1 MLERSTYYIL
11 DAQGNQLS
19 MYDHK
24 VTDNAVVYYLADR
37 NIYGSSRL
45 GSLRDTVNMFIPTNL
60 PSYGVVGNRNY
71 ELSNHLGNVLAVVN
85 DIVYPISDDSTTI
98 LSYEVGLTMVSDY
111 SPFGVQLDGRTIQNE
126 MYSPVSSD
134 TSSQTTPIIAEIYKN
149 EFDSP
154 PATTSP
160 YTGATTTLDGN
171 LSNPVWT
178 SSTGDFTNYNSTG
191 AGSGKSISIKN
202 ASPDTSYVT
211 LSLDVDNGYLLDITS
226 YSFAHRSST
235 TGYDSYK
242 LVVNGI
248 EIGTGSIYVASSGST
263 LQSTGV
269 VNVSNVVSGV
279 TGTVNVVLKLYG
291 GLHGSTGTFRMDD
304 FILNGYTQ
312 EENAGNGSGNGYVVM
327 GGYRYGFENQE
338 VDNEVYGEGNYVNF
352 KYRGYNP
359 RIARFFAVD
368 PLADKFPHMT
378 PYQFAGNKPIWSREI
393 EGLESEVDAEAVEL
407 EMGEDFTLD
416 ESQMPADKDFDYEAG
431 GNLYQK
437 AVNESGLDPLQ
448 FSQLYDITFNKGVPN
463 ASLTEKGKEIL
474 GNNSQNAINGFA
486 NISRTFNRLA
496 INASAEEAYQFNDH
510 IMSQNI
516 SATGDLRG
524 FYNSLVPYMN
534 RSRMAHAGNLG
545 LAVTALGSALTGNPV
560 MGGYGGFNV
569 SQRTSFNFSRFNFSN
584 NMRSIGPS
592 PNFIVSPNGTAFPVP
607 NNSIGPF
614 PALNNR
620 GIQFV
625 NGNSG
630 FGLSSRVHGFRF
642 MDPITSGKYLYP
654 NGYGNYFNSSNQ
666 SIHPYSGNMLSR
678 SSDWW
683 HIH

>member
-1 MLERSTYYIL
+1 MGL
-11 DAQGNQLS
+11 DQTQ
-19 MYDHK
+19 
-24 VTDNAVVYYLADR
+24 
-37 NIYGSSRL
+37 YGSSRIGQEQRGEIIASSDL
-45 GSLRDTVNMFIPTNL
+45 NLVNINTATQNII
-60 PSYGVVGNRNY
+60 GNKY
-71 ELSNHLGNVLAVVN
+71 FEMSNHLGNVLEVVSDRKLPVN
-85 DIVYPISDDSTTI
+85 DGNGNIDYFLADVV
-98 LSYEVGLTMVSDY
+98 SYSDY
-111 SPFGVQLDGRTIQNE
+111 YPYCMQMPGRN
-126 MYSPVSSD
+126 
-134 TSSQTTPIIAEIYKN
+134 
-149 EFDSP
+149 
-154 PATTSP
+154 
-160 YTGATTTLDGN
+160 G
-171 LSNPVWT
+171 
-178 SSTGDFTNYNSTG
+178 STGD
-191 AGSGKSISIKN
+191 
-202 ASPDTSYVT
+202 
-211 LSLDVDNGYLLDITS
+211 
-226 YSFAHRSST
+226 
-235 TGYDSYK
+235 
-242 LVVNGI
+242 
-248 EIGTGSIYVASSGST
+248 
-263 LQSTGV
+263 
-269 VNVSNVVSGV
+269 
-279 TGTVNVVLKLYG
+279 
-291 GLHGSTGTFRMDD
+291 
-304 FILNGYTQ
+304 
-312 EENAGNGSGNGYVVM
+312 
-327 GGYRYGFENQE
+327 YRYGFQGQE
-338 VDNEVYGEGNYVNF
+338 KDDEVKGEGNSINY
-352 KYRGYNP
+352 KYRMHDP
-359 RIARFFAVD
+359 RIGRFFAVD